1 MAKFVTAIVIL
12 VLLAGNIYFYSK
24 SKEKAPAPKVMGVAT
39 PANTSANAATATSAF
54 KYIAPAFEINN
65 EMLKVKNNR
74 TLLKEYAAKNKC
86 NQDYA
91 FIIDMRIP
99 SYKKRF
105 FVYNLKKD
113 SLLTTG
119 FVAHGTGSETFKGEL
134 VFSNTPDSRCTSL
147 GKYKIGGSY
156 KGIYGFSYKLQ
167 GLDSTNSKAFERAI
181 VLHGNSCVPDKETD
195 EYPICF
201 SYGCPM
207 VSVIFLQQLKGYIS
221 KQGKMPVLLSIIY

>member
-1 MAKFVTAIVIL
+1 MAKILTAAVIML
-12 VLLAGNIYFYSK
+12 LLAGNIYFYLK
-24 SKEKAPAPKVMGVAT
+24 SKEKAPVPKVMGVAT
-39 PANTSANAATATSAF
+39 PTTAAPVAITNTF
-54 KYIAPAFEINN
+54 KYLAPAFEMTT
-65 EMLKVKNNR
+65 EMMKVKNNR
-74 TLLKEYAAKNKC
+74 MVLKSYAAKNKC

-113 SLLTTG
+113 SLINSG

-147 GKYKIGGSY
+147 GKYKIGASY
-156 KGIYGFSYKLQ
+156 KGMYGFSYRLL
-167 GLDSTNSKAFERAI
+167 GLDSTNNKAMQRAI
-181 VLHGNSCVPDKETD
+181 VLHGHSCVPDKETD

-207 VSVIFLQQLKGYIS
+207 VSVNFLQQLKGYIS
-221 KQGKMPVLLSIIY
+221 KQGKSPILMSIIY